1 MATINHHLHSPHVAI
16 EIERPPAP
24 MPQASQNPAPRRSST
39 ATIPSR
45 PVPVPA
51 SGPPQLASRNAP
63 FPRDHCAIDMPLP
76 AHAPGSSRNVAF
88 RTKLAATMKAG
99 FGTTAPIAAIDVS
112 VDLAVRAAASAAQH
126 VAQAPGA
133 DIATKATAVAIN
145 LAAEAA
151 LTTVVA
157 VVGHTYLDEKFYHS
171 KEKTANEMLATKK
184 ANSAIFAYVGGAGA
198 SFATT
203 MAATALT
210 GGTVTASVVK
220 TALITQAITSVIV
233 PPLVVG
239 AAAIVY
245 KARKGSQRSD
255 DSLQAGLESYGNW
268 AYTKLHGREANSA
281 PGAAPSHGPDEPVVA
296 PGDDMV

>member
-1 MATINHHLHSPHVAI
+1 MATINHHLPAPHVAL
-16 EIERPPAP
+16 EIDRPSTSAP
-24 MPQASQNPAPRRSST
+24 QEIQNSAPRRSSIET
-39 ATIPSR
+39 SPSR
-45 PVPVPA
+45 PVPA
-51 SGPPQLASRNAP
+51 SGPPRLASRNAP

-76 AHAPGSSRNVAF
+76 PDAPGSSRNVAF

-99 FGTTAPIAAIDVS
+99 IGTTAPIAAIDVS
-112 VDLAVRAAASAAQH
+112 VDLAVNAAFRAAQH

-151 LTTVVA
+151 LTTAVA

-171 KEKTANEMLATKK
+171 KDKTANEMLATKK

-210 GGTVTASVVK
+210 GGAVTASVVK

-239 AAAIVY
+239 ATAIVY
-245 KARKGSQRSD
+245 KARKGSERSD

-268 AYTKLHGREANSA
+268 AYEKLQSRVANSSQ
-281 PGAAPSHGPDEPVVA
+281 GAATSHRPEGPVIA
-296 PGDDMV
+296 SGDDMV